1 MKRRFTRSLA
11 ALVTAAFALPLIACD
26 TGESS
31 PASTGS
37 STQDTT
43 VVDSSSSSSSSSTS
57 SSSEPEQE
65 ITLYSIALPDGG
77 DVYTVTSSHEE
88 CAEGETVTLT
98 VAVIADN
105 VEVTSV
111 TYNGSPA
118 TDQGDGTWTFTM
130 PAESVTIAVETT
142 EISTVRQLVFQGDEH
157 LTGTF
162 TVGTETVTEAE
173 QGASVFLRLT
183 LDDSDY
189 IVDTDS
195 IDFGYAQ
202 DWRQMTSVLYSF
214 TVGSADIVISIKSVL
229 KDAIPVSVT
238 FEEGTVSS
246 YTLTDSKDGE
256 VKDSFIPGH
265 TVTLEATPAE
275 GYRLIS
281 ATSSEVSLTSTDENT
296 WTFEVPEDV
305 EAITIALST
314 EAIPT
319 AYSVS
324 EVNVLGAW
332 LANANPSI
340 SAGETYEIGETVQFT
355 FTGITANTN
364 RGCDVTVFTSDWERV
379 ETIVEH
385 DGTAYSASFVMP
397 ASDVSIY
404 VHLTAT
410 ESDSGIQVTFDENDD
425 CYEVLGIEN
434 GATIASA
441 QAYIPYFYVVRKP
454 GAVIDSI
461 ELLDAS
467 TNESYWT
474 HSVSTSM
481 EYQVTQYLN
490 HADGVHISIGAHYV
504 GFPTVSIETID
515 GVTVNQ
521 EPADYY
527 EAGDTVEF
535 YIDVDSTLVLA
546 SIDVTTESGE
556 SFTADYDSG
565 TGRVSFTMPEE
576 DCTVTFTPA
585 QVKQLGWT
593 QTAGIEGVTFHEW
606 DGSSLGDEITSAYSG
621 VQVAVQVQYDQAN
634 YILNSVYA
642 YEGGETLSYN
652 SSADAFILTVPEDHE
667 VELAF
672 DLTAWESVTISAA
685 HAEVTGLEE
694 RYQVGETAT
703 FQAVPD
709 IGYQVTGVS
718 VEGAT
723 VEEGST
729 AGSYSSVVPSRDL
742 AGVEWW

>member
-11 ALVTAAFALPLIACD
+11 ALVAAAFALPLIACD

-31 PASTGS
+31 PTSTGS

-43 VVDSSSSSSSSSTS
+43 IVDSSSSSSSSSS
-57 SSSEPEQE
+57 FSSSEPEQE
-65 ITLYSIALPDGG
+65 ITLYSIVLPDGG
-77 DVYTVTSSHEE
+77 NVYTIVSSHEE

-189 IVDTDS
+189 IVDTES

-214 TVGSADIVISIKSVL
+214 RVGSADIVISIKSVL

-238 FEEGTVSS
+238 FDEGTVSS

-275 GYRLIS
+275 GYRLTS
-281 ATSSEVSLTSTDENT
+281 ATSDEVSLTSTDENT

-319 AYSVS
+319 AYSIT
-324 EVNVLGAW
+324 EVVTDSVW
-332 LANANPSI
+332 LSSARPSI
-340 SAGETYEIGETVQFT
+340 SAGETYEIGDTAEFT
-355 FTGITANTN
+355 FTGVST
-364 RGCDVTVFTSDWERV
+364 RLCDVTVFTSDWERV
-379 ETIVEH
+379 ETAVEH
-385 DGTAYSASFVMP
+385 SGTAYTASFVMP

-404 VHLTAT
+404 IHLMTDKA
-410 ESDSGIQVTFDENDD
+410 ES
-425 CYEVLGIEN
+425 
-434 GATIASA
+434 GATITLTQDPQCYEILGVADGDVISTA
-441 QAYIPYFYVVRKP
+441 EHTTQYFYVLRKP
-454 GAVIDSI
+454 GAVIDSV
-461 ELLDAS
+461 ELYDAD
-467 TNESYWT
+467 TKESYASLNAT
-474 HSVSTSM
+474 SHTGNLYQYFVSSQNLQHS
-481 EYQVTQYLN
+481 
-490 HADGVHISIGAHYV
+490 SIFIKVNAHYV

-515 GVTVNQ
+515 GVTVTQ
-521 EPADYY
+521 EPAD
-527 EAGDTVEF
+527 
-535 YIDVDSTLVLA
+535 
-546 SIDVTTESGE
+546 
-556 SFTADYDSG
+556 
-565 TGRVSFTMPEE
+565 
-576 DCTVTFTPA
+576 
-585 QVKQLGWT
+585 
-593 QTAGIEGVTFHEW
+593 
-606 DGSSLGDEITSAYSG
+606 
-621 VQVAVQVQYDQAN
+621 
-634 YILNSVYA
+634 
-642 YEGGETLSYN
+642 
-652 SSADAFILTVPEDHE
+652 
-667 VELAF
+667 
-672 DLTAWESVTISAA
+672 
-685 HAEVTGLEE
+685 
-694 RYQVGETAT
+694 
-703 FQAVPD
+703 
-709 IGYQVTGVS
+709 
-718 VEGAT
+718 
-723 VEEGST
+723 
-729 AGSYSSVVPSRDL
+729 
-742 AGVEWW
+742 